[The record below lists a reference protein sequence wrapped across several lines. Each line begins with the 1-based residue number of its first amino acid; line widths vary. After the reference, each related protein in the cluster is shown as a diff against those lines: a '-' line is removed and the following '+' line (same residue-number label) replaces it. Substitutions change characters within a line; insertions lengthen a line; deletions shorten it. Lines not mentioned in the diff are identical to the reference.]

1 MMEKSKN
8 YDPKP
13 LSGGVYII
21 VVVGFLLLFELDL
34 DWGHGGNQ
42 VFAVVVIVGT
52 TLLAWLVKRFIDRHG
67 QNIGEAQFK
76 DISRSDTDRPD

>member
-1 MMEKSKN
+1 MQKLKN

-13 LSGGVYII
+13 LSGGVYVI

-34 DWGHGGNQ
+34 DWGNGGNQ
-42 VFAVVVIVGT
+42 LFAAVVIVGT
-52 TLLAWLVKRFIDRHG
+52 PLLAWLVKKFIDRHG

-76 DISRSDTDRPD
+76 DVSHSNTDRPD